1 MRVFEGRILYVD
13 CSEEPYSLFI
23 RRGVNF
29 RGAGLTREEQAV
41 LALVK
46 PLWYSEVY
54 STRERDML
62 CCVSEPLL
70 DATIS
75 TGSSKLYRS
84 LCVVL

>member
-13 CSEEPYSLFI
+13 CPEEPYSLFI
-23 RRGVNF
+23 RRGVDF

-46 PLWYSEVY
+46 PLWYCEVY
-54 STRERDML
+54 STRERRYML

-75 TGSSKLYRS
+75 IYWKQQAI
-84 LCVVL
+84 